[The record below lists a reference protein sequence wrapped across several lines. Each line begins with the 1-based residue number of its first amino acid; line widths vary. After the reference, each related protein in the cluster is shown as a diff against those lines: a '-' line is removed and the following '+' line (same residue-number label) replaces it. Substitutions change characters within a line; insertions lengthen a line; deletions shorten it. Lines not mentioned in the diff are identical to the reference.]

1 MQGADLIEIRL
12 DYFKKISDD
21 ELVKLLEIIE
31 LPKIFTVRKK
41 EEGGHLQSS
50 EDERIE
56 FLKKCIEFKPE
67 FIDIEYNTSNIKEL
81 LKLAKNL
88 SVQTIISY
96 HNFSNT
102 PELNEL
108 KIILSEIE
116 ILDGDI
122 SKIITKA
129 NDIDDN
135 LKVLSLIKYTKK
147 KIVTFAMGEKGIIS
161 RVFSPYFGGFFTF
174 ASIKELTAPGQIN
187 IENMRKILNLFSKLK
202 TD

>member
-102 PELNEL
+102 PELNEQ
-108 KIILSEIE
+108 
-116 ILDGDI
+116 
-122 SKIITKA
+122 A
-129 NDIDDN
+129 
-135 LKVLSLIKYTKK
+135 LI
-147 KIVTFAMGEKGIIS
+147 
-161 RVFSPYFGGFFTF
+161 
-174 ASIKELTAPGQIN
+174 
-187 IENMRKILNLFSKLK
+187 
-202 TD
+202 

>member
-1 MQGADLIEIRL
+1 MENSL
-12 DYFKKISDD
+12 
-21 ELVKLLEIIE
+21 
-31 LPKIFTVRKK
+31 
-41 EEGGHLQSS
+41 
-50 EDERIE
+50 
-56 FLKKCIEFKPE
+56 E

-116 ILDGDI
+116 KLKGNI

-135 LKVLSLIKYTKK
+135 LKVLSLIKYAKK

-161 RVFSPYFGGFFTF
+161 RIFSTYFGGFFTF

-187 IENMRKILNLFSKLK
+187 IEDMRKILNLFSKIK
-202 TD
+202 AEK